1 MDDHPTDEEKAPNQD
16 HTDRAMNNG
25 KRARGRPFQKGNPG
39 RKLGSKNKATLLAA
53 GLAAEQGEEILRKA
67 IELAMGGNVAM
78 IKFLLDRVLP
88 KERAIQLELPP
99 LTYAPDSVDAMAK
112 IVDAVSSGRISPRE
126 AADLTQV
133 VSAFTRA
140 IDVTEVQNE
149 VDWVKSKLD
158 GRNSSLQ
165 ALIDRNRG

>member
-1 MDDHPTDEEKAPNQD
+1 MDDEKSLNQD
-16 HTDRAMNNG
+16 HNDHSMNNG
-25 KRARGRPFQKGNPG
+25 RRAHGRPFQKGNPG
-39 RKLGSKNKATLLAA
+39 RKRGSKNKSTLLAA

-140 IDVTEVQNE
+140 IDVSEVQNE
-149 VDWVKSKLD
+149 VDWVKGKLD

-165 ALIDRNRG
+165 ALIENRKKR

>member
-1 MDDHPTDEEKAPNQD
+1 MDDEKSLNQNYNE
-16 HTDRAMNNG
+16 HAMNNE
-25 KRARGRPFQKGNPG
+25 KPTRGRPFQKGNPG
-39 RKLGSKNKATLLAA
+39 RRPGSKNKATLLTASLSAA
-53 GLAAEQGEEILRKA
+53 QGEEILRKA
-67 IELAMGGNVAM
+67 IELAIGGNVAM

-88 KERAIQLELPP
+88 KERAIQLELQP
-99 LTYAPDSVDAMAK
+99 LVYAPDSVDAMAK

-126 AADLTQV
+126 AADIAQV

-165 ALIDRNRG
+165 TLIANSTKSSTK